1 MKPAQFAYHRPETVD
16 EGLALLAAHGAE
28 AKPLAGGQSLIPAM
42 NFRLARPAVLVDLN
56 RIAALAYVREEADGT
71 RIGAMT
77 RQRAAER
84 DPLVRRR
91 APLLAEALPHVAHAQ
106 IRNRGTIGGSVAHA
120 DPAGEVPAVLLALG
134 ASFVLRG
141 PDGSRTVP
149 AERFF
154 TGLFETALAPAE
166 LLIEVAI
173 PAMSARTG
181 WAFVE
186 VARRHGDYAL
196 AGVAATVTLDEAGRC
211 RDARIALLGVGA
223 GPVLARRAAKELAGG
238 LPTDKL
244 LREAAGAAAAKDI
257 DPPGDIHASSAY
269 RRQLVAVL
277 TRRALERA
285 LARARDA
292 A

>member
-1 MKPAQFAYHRPETVD
+1 MKPAPFAYHRPETVD
-16 EGLALLAAHGAE
+16 EALALLAAHGAD

-42 NFRLARPAVLVDLN
+42 NFRLARPPVLVDLN
-56 RIAALAYVREEADGT
+56 RIAALAYVRDDPNGL
-71 RIGAMT
+71 RIGSMT
-77 RQRAAER
+77 RQRAVER
-84 DPLVRRR
+84 DPLVRRI

-120 DPAGEVPAVLLALG
+120 DPAGELPAVLLALDAG
-134 ASFVLRG
+134 FVARG
-141 PDGSRTVP
+141 PGGTRTVP

-166 LLIEVAI
+166 LLIEIAV
-173 PAMSARTG
+173 PAMRAQTG

-196 AGVAATVTLDEAGRC
+196 AGVATTVTLDPAGRC
-211 RDARIALLGVGA
+211 HSARIALLGVGE
-223 GPVLARRAAKELAGG
+223 GPALARRAAKSLAGEQ
-238 LPTDKL
+238 PTDKVL
-244 LREAAGAAAAKDI
+244 KEVAAVAAAKDA

-269 RRQLVAVL
+269 RRQLIAVL

-285 LARARDA
+285 VARAREA

>member
-1 MKPAQFAYHRPETVD
+1 
-16 EGLALLAAHGAE
+16 
-28 AKPLAGGQSLIPAM
+28 M

-56 RIAALAYVREEADGT
+56 RVAALASVREAADDL
-71 RIGAMT
+71 RIGTMT
-77 RQRAAER
+77 RQRTVER

-106 IRNRGTIGGSVAHA
+106 IRNRGTLGGSVAHA
-120 DPAGEVPAVLLALG
+120 DPAGEIPAVLLALE
-134 ASFVLRG
+134 ARFDLRG
-141 PDGSRTVP
+141 PGGTRTVP

-166 LLIEVAI
+166 LLVEIAI
-173 PAMSARTG
+173 PAMRARTG
-181 WAFVE
+181 WAFLE

-196 AGVAATVTLDEAGRC
+196 AGVAATVTLDDAGRC
-211 RDARIALLGVGA
+211 REARIALLGVGE
-223 GPVLARRAAKELAGG
+223 GPVLARRAAKSLAGEP
-238 LPTDKL
+238 LTDKL

-257 DPPGDIHASSAY
+257 DPPGDIHASAAY

-285 LARARDA
+285 VARARGTA
-292 A
+292 

>member
-1 MKPAQFAYHRPETVD
+1 MKPAPFAYHRPETVD
-16 EGLALLAAHGAE
+16 EALALLAAHGPGT
-28 AKPLAGGQSLIPAM
+28 KPLAGGQSLIPAM

-56 RIAALAYVREEADGT
+56 RIAALASVREETDAL

-77 RQRAAER
+77 RQRTVER

-106 IRNRGTIGGSVAHA
+106 IRNRGTLGGSVAHA
-120 DPAGEVPAVLLALG
+120 DPAGEIPAVLLALE
-134 ASFVLRG
+134 ARFDLRG
-141 PDGSRTVP
+141 PGGTRTVP

-166 LLIEVAI
+166 LLIEIAI
-173 PAMSARTG
+173 PAMRARTG
-181 WAFVE
+181 WAFLE

-196 AGVAATVTLDEAGRC
+196 AGVAATLTLDDAGRC
-211 RDARIALLGVGA
+211 REARIALLGVGE
-223 GPVLARRAAKELAGG
+223 GPVLARRAAKSLAGEA
-238 LPTDKL
+238 PTDKL
-244 LREAAGAAAAKDI
+244 LREAAAAAAAKDI
-257 DPPGDIHASSAY
+257 DPPGDIHASAAY

-285 LARARDA
+285 VARARGA